1 MQGIAAFLKL
11 ARLENSLLPVIALV
25 AGFTAVKADNYP
37 KLILII
43 FVLLLSHSIVTIW
56 NDIADEAGDKYNNI
70 TRIGDLERSGTYNTV
85 QWLVGCSVACIIV
98 ALLFLP
104 NITKGLACVSL
115 LLGWAYNVR
124 PIQASHRPFV
134 SIALLSLAYGLIPFL
149 MGSSFGS
156 ITWPVIL
163 LAAGWTIGRGSL
175 SLLKDYK
182 DAHGDAV
189 ADKRTFLLVYGGTL
203 TARLSF
209 GLALTSYIICI
220 GVVATQAQ
228 HMLNAALLLSTVAA
242 WLLYE
247 RARLFSAHKYG
258 KLNQIFHDCIRY
270 QLIFDGLVVVCLRTC
285 LLYTSPSPR

>member
-1 MQGIAAFLKL
+1 MKGVAAFLKL
-11 ARLENSLLPVIALV
+11 ARFENSLLPVIALV
-25 AGFTAVKADNYP
+25 AGFTAVKSDNYP

-43 FVLLLSHSIVTIW
+43 LVLLLAHSIVTIW
-56 NDIADEAGDKYNNI
+56 NDIADQVGDKHNNI
-70 TRIGDLERSGTYNTV
+70 TRIGDLKRSGTYSTL
-85 QWLVGCSVACIIV
+85 QWLVGCSVVCIIV

-124 PIQASHRPFV
+124 PVQASYRPIP
-134 SIALLSLAYGLIPFL
+134 SIVLLSLAYGLIPFL
-149 MGSSFGS
+149 MGASFGS
-156 ITWPVIL
+156 INWPVIF
-163 LAAGWTIGRGSL
+163 LATGWTVGRGSL

-209 GLALTSYIICI
+209 GLALMSYAVCV
-220 GVVATQAQ
+220 GLVATQAQ
-228 HMLNAALLLSTVAA
+228 HTFTAAVLLSIVAV

-270 QLIFDGLVVVCLRTC
+270 QLIFDGLVVVCLRT
-285 LLYTSPSPR
+285 L